1 MVAAPTFTLRMTTSS
16 GALDRYLPDFSTL
29 DLSPVYCDSGTVVF
43 TYPVT
48 GINYSLLKENL
59 EIAVMMNGVE
69 LTELRCVIE
78 TIEGNDADDAE
89 KGALWKYTCRTMA
102 GQLAYAVVYPANWV
116 PGQVVK
122 QAKPQTYSAKTIGN
136 IVISLLTKA
145 QTRGA
150 LTGFTWAFTSTHDSD
165 GNAWSQTVD
174 LALDAG
180 KTYLTVLQDMVTA
193 GWGEFKVV
201 GRSLRLYDTNL
212 MGIDRSVGTNPLR
225 FIKGRDIRESPRKI
239 DSRGL
244 ISAGLVA
251 GANNLA
257 FLEIFDADAIT
268 AYGRRE
274 GYYSAGDIP
283 YVKFPGFPSMLEIV
297 GDRWLNVSDKP
308 SLEVTHGLHFETED
322 NPRPITNFD
331 VGDWALTDVGQGVER
346 FRILQWVMSVA
357 ADGSCTGSITM
368 NFLFNTQL
376 SQVNS
381 AVAALTNGSSNA
393 GTAAKNDGIT
403 PDQVGT
409 VTLASDS
416 YLVNSIARATLT
428 VFWPAMTLNEDGS
441 LISDLD
447 YYQVRWKYTSDTYWR
462 ANQRIESDTLVALF
476 QNLDCGA
483 AVQVQV
489 RALDI
494 WSNAGLWSATAA
506 MNTAGDT
513 IAPLKPA
520 SPVLTSNVG
529 TLRVVWT
536 GLDYLG
542 NAQPPDLAGVEVHI
556 STADF
561 TPSAGTKVDTLAP
574 GVLST
579 TITQGLTYSTQY
591 WVKLVAVDTTGNRS
605 PASDTTSTTHVVL
618 NQVVGTEIGTGQV
631 GLNNTAFSDVGN
643 LIDDGNFEI
652 GTYRTSRT
660 ALMAG
665 SHLAFDS
672 AVSSVGAWSI
682 RSDSFGAGSTEYFTL
697 QDALPVKPGERIF
710 GALDIKATA
719 GATGSVNLDI
729 AWFNG
734 AGVQIDATGAP
745 GTGFYILGGLANTT
759 ADNAWHSRV
768 TGLSMVGPP
777 GVATMRLIMYTSG
790 RTTGTIWV
798 DAIEVRRQ
806 IDTLLVADLAVTTAK
821 IADLAVNNAKINDLS
836 VGKLTTGTL
845 SADIV
850 VGARIKTADT
860 GQRVEVNSGG
870 IGAWNSGGLQT
881 VAIGSDGSVS
891 IVGTLVSGT
900 SGTRIEINPTGLPT
914 IRFYSGAGTEYGFIN
929 GFTQTGTDVGVGFNS
944 SPFTGNSTQLVS
956 RLVAFSGQA
965 SVEVIRNDNQQT
977 SGGFLYPAPSQLYG
991 GYSKLGVL
999 GGNFTLSPNDFS
1011 AASDGG
1017 NNGYL
1022 DLNQSFAKMG
1032 IRLGI
1037 STENTLYF
1045 DPTVTRHYGKW
1056 DNFITAASNQGLF
1069 TGRASLTSGFA
1080 FLTISYGATML
1091 SGMTPIVSLVSTTF
1105 DNTTGTNT
1113 VAPFWGITAGSGS
1126 TTSFAVGWDKG
1137 LGVTVHFWSFRS

>member
-1 MVAAPTFTLRMTTSS
+1 MAAAPTFTLRTATDS
-16 GALDRYLPDFSTL
+16 GGLDRYLPDFATL
-29 DLSPVYCDSGTVVF
+29 DLSPVYCDSGTVAF

-59 EIAVMMNGVE
+59 EIAVIMNGAE

-102 GQLAYAVVYPANWV
+102 GQLDYAIVYPANWV

-122 QAKPQTYSAKTIGN
+122 QAKPQTYSSKTIGN
-136 IVISLLTKA
+136 IMIDLFTKA

-150 LTGFTWAFTSTHDSD
+150 LTGFSWTFTSTHDSE

-174 LALDAG
+174 LTLDAG
-180 KTYLTVLQDMVTA
+180 RTYLAVLQDMSAA
-193 GWGEFKVV
+193 GWGEFKVN
-201 GRSLRLYDTNL
+201 GHSIRLYDGSS
-212 MGIDRSVGTNPLR
+212 MGIDRSVGTTPLR
-225 FIKGRDIRESPRKI
+225 FIKGRDIRESPRKV
-239 DSRGL
+239 DTRSL
-244 ISAGLVA
+244 VSAGLVA
-251 GANNLA
+251 GSNNLA
-257 FLEIFDADAIT
+257 FLEIVDGTAISS
-268 AYGRRE
+268 YGRRE
-274 GYYSAGDIP
+274 GYYSAGDVP
-283 YVKFPGFPSMLEIV
+283 YIKFPGVPSMLEIV
-297 GDRWLNVSDKP
+297 GDRWLSLYDKP
-308 SLEVTHGLHFETED
+308 SMELTHGLQFETED

-346 FRILQWVMSVA
+346 FRILQWVLSVA

-376 SQVNS
+376 SQVNG
-381 AVAALTNGSSNA
+381 ALAALTNGSSNA
-393 GTAAKNDGIT
+393 GTAAKNDGVT

-409 VTLASDS
+409 VTLASAS

-428 VFWPAMTLNEDGS
+428 VFWPATTVNEDGS
-441 LISDLD
+441 LMTDLD

-494 WSNAGLWSATAA
+494 WGNAGAWSVTAA

-520 SPVLTSNVG
+520 SPILTSNVG
-529 TLRVVWT
+529 TLRAVWS

-556 STADF
+556 FTADF
-561 TPSAGTKVDTLAP
+561 TPSSATKVDTLAP

-579 TITQGLTYSTQY
+579 TITQGLTYSTEY

-605 PASDTTSTTHVVL
+605 PASDTTSTSHVVL
-618 NQVVGTEIGTGQV
+618 SQVVSTEIGTGQV

-643 LIDDGNFEI
+643 LIDDGNLEI
-652 GTYRTSRT
+652 ATYRTSRT
-660 ALMAG
+660 ALMSG

-672 AVSSVGAWSI
+672 STSSVGVWSI

-697 QDALPVKPGERIF
+697 QDSLPVKPGERIF
-710 GALDIKATA
+710 GALDIKGTV
-719 GATGSVNLDI
+719 GANGSLNLDI

-734 AGVQIDATGAP
+734 AGTQIDATGAP
-745 GTGFYILGGLANTT
+745 GTGFYVLGGLANTT
-759 ADNAWHSRV
+759 ADNSWHSRV
-768 TGLSMVGPP
+768 TGTSQVAPP
-777 GVATMRLIMYTSG
+777 NVATMRLILYTSG
-790 RTTGTIWV
+790 RTAGTVWA

-806 IDTLLVADLAVTTAK
+806 IDTLLVADAAITTAK
-821 IADLAVNNAKINDLS
+821 IANLAVNNAKINDLS

-845 SADIV
+845 GADIV

-860 GQRVEVNSGG
+860 GQRAEMNASGFAAWDSTG
-870 IGAWNSGGLQT
+870 IQT
-881 VAIGSDGSVS
+881 VDIGSDGSVL
-891 IVGTLVSGT
+891 IAGTLVSGF
-900 SGTRIEINPTGLPT
+900 SGTRIEINPSGLPT
-914 IRFYSGAGTEYGFIN
+914 IRMYSGAGTEYGFIN
-929 GFTQTGTDVGVGFNS
+929 AFTISGTDVGVGVNS
-944 SPFTGNSTQLVS
+944 SPFTGNSTQLQS
-956 RLVAFSGQA
+956 RMVAWSGLA
-965 SVEVIRNDNQQT
+965 SLEIVRTDNQQT
-977 SGGFLYPAPSQLYG
+977 SGGFVYPAPTQLYQ

-999 GGNFTLSPNDFS
+999 GGNITASANDLSM
-1011 AASDGG
+1011 ASDGG

-1022 DLNQSFAKMG
+1022 DLNQTFAKMG
-1032 IRLGI
+1032 IRLGV
-1037 STENTLYF
+1037 STENTMYF
-1045 DPTVTRHYGKW
+1045 DPTITRHFGKW
-1056 DNFITAASNQGLF
+1056 DNFTSSISNSGLF
-1069 TGRASLTSGFA
+1069 TGRAAVTSGFA
-1080 FLTISYGATML
+1080 SITISYGATML
-1091 SGMTPIVSLVSTTF
+1091 SGMTPIISLVSTTF

-1113 VAPFWGITAGSGS
+1113 VAPFWGITAGSNS

-1137 LGVTVHFWSFRS
+1137 LGVTIHFWSFRT